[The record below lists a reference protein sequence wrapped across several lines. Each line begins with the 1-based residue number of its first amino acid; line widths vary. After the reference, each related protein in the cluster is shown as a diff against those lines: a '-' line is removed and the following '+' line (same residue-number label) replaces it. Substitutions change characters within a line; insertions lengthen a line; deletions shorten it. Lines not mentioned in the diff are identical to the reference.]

1 VADTAGAPSK
11 KRWFQIARI
20 AVSVVLVVAMFWFV
34 LPQVAD
40 VSKIWA
46 AIRDMT
52 WLEITTLVLAA
63 TWNLVTY
70 WLVNMATLPGLT
82 FGQSVTVTESAT
94 AVANTLPGG
103 SAVAIGLTYTMF
115 GSWGI
120 SKSRSTV
127 SVLVSGIWNNFAKL
141 AMPVFALALLA
152 LQGNTTPARILAGGV
167 GMASL
172 AGAVVVF
179 AAVLRKES
187 TARAVGNWAGRRA
200 NVVRTL
206 LRKPPATGWD
216 DAVAKT
222 RGRIIGLLGDRWIR
236 ITVITI
242 VGHFS
247 LFLVLVLAL
256 RHVGVSQQEVSWI
269 EALAVFA
276 FVRLATAIPL
286 SPGGLGIVELGLI
299 AGLSAAGGV
308 RAEVAAA
315 VLVFRALT
323 YLVPIPFGL
332 VTYLLWR
339 RSSWKHPLVVAA
351 DAAVPPPLPVG

>member
-1 VADTAGAPSK
+1 MSGGTG
-11 KRWFQIARI
+11 KRGWLQWARI
-20 AVSVVLVVAMFWFV
+20 GGSAVLVIAMFVFV

-40 VSKIWA
+40 LGKIWA
-46 AIRDMT
+46 AIRAMT
-52 WLEITTLVLAA
+52 WLELLSLAIA
-63 TWNLVTY
+63 GTWNLITY
-70 WLVNMATLPGLT
+70 WLVNMATMPGLT
-82 FGQSVTVTESAT
+82 VGQSVTMTESAT
-94 AVANTLPGG
+94 AVANTIPGG
-103 SAVAIGLTYTMF
+103 SAVAIGLTYSML
-115 GSWGI
+115 GSWGF

-127 SVLVSGIWNNFAKL
+127 SLLVSGIWNNFAKL

-152 LQGNTTPARILAGGV
+152 LQGNTTPARVAAGVV
-167 GMASL
+167 GIGSL
-172 AGAVVVF
+172 IGAVLVF

-187 TARAVGNWAGRRA
+187 TARAVGNWSARRA
-200 NVVRTL
+200 TSIRRL
-206 LRKPPATGWD
+206 LKKEPATGWD

-222 RGRIIGLLGDRWIR
+222 RGRIIGLLAGRWVW
-236 ITVITI
+236 ITVITL

-247 LFLVLVLAL
+247 LFFVLLLAL
-256 RHVGVSQQEVSWI
+256 RHVGVSEAEVSWI

-308 RAEVAAA
+308 REQVAAA

-332 VTYLLWR
+332 ITYVMWR
-339 RSSWKHPLVVAA
+339 RSSWKRPSDQEAGVAPVVA
-351 DAAVPPPLPVG
+351 PT